1 MCSIWVSID
10 KSNGKVNCF
19 LAISLKTLVAHQNN
33 LYVKN
38 NVNVI
43 GEVCLSDGDFW
54 VPYGMFKCALLT
66 EENTV
71 AMTYTVKWEVSKIIF
86 LKIIHCL
93 PTTCTC
99 TKQTQLANT
108 TSKLN

>member
-1 MCSIWVSID
+1 MKNTYSLFLFFFPSSYFSGISIVLPPSILVFSTVLKIMCSIWVSID

-43 GEVCLSDGDFW
+43 GEVCLFDGDF
-54 VPYGMFKCALLT
+54 
-66 EENTV
+66 
-71 AMTYTVKWEVSKIIF
+71 
-86 LKIIHCL
+86 
-93 PTTCTC
+93 
-99 TKQTQLANT
+99 
-108 TSKLN
+108 